1 MEIHT
6 ISWKSM
12 QNFRIPYPKPY
23 FPYNSIPLL
32 SLEVLFSFSSLLVL
46 LLISLFSSLYVGTL
60 TWETKNE
67 IFLVSSSFYTLYS
80 LLLLI
85 GPPFIFYLE
94 IKFLLFHFNLSSSC
108 HMTFISYFENLQV
121 CPCTLYQFPSFE
133 IYSLSKLIITKT
145 SNYAHKIP

>member
-1 MEIHT
+1 MEVHT
-6 ISWKSM
+6 ISWKSI
-12 QNFRIPYPKPY
+12 QNFRISYLC
-23 FPYNSIPLL
+23 SLL
-32 SLEVLFSFSSLLVL
+32 KSSSLLVL
-46 LLISLFSSLYVGTL
+46 LLLSLFSSLYVGTL

-67 IFLVSSSFYTLYS
+67 IFFVSSSFYTLFS

-85 GPPFIFYLE
+85 SPPFIFYLE

-108 HMTFISYFENLQV
+108 HMTFISNFENV
-121 CPCTLYQFPSFE
+121 HVYPCTLYKFPGFK